1 MNVSSFSF
9 SFPLTHSLVRKVYCA
24 GFSAAQF
31 RLPSGGGALINQPPT
46 RLLYTLSFVS
56 HTKSLARICFFF
68 LKSGLFFAAC
78 FALSPKRIESFSRF
92 IPRMTFRFK
101 DLIFLLFLLRVR
113 WKKISCLGIGSRRGL
128 FSVLAVVVSDRH
140 RK

>member
-9 SFPLTHSLVRKVYCA
+9 SFPLTRSLVRKVYCA

-31 RLPSGGGALINQPPT
+31 RLPSGGALINQPPT

-56 HTKSLARICFFF
+56 HTKSLARICFFEIRSIF
-68 LKSGLFFAAC
+68 SRPAL
-78 FALSPKRIESFSRF
+78 LSPKRIESFSRF

-113 WKKISCLGIGSRRGL
+113 WKKKFLPRNRQSAWPVFCVGRRR
-128 FSVLAVVVSDRH
+128 V
-140 RK
+140 